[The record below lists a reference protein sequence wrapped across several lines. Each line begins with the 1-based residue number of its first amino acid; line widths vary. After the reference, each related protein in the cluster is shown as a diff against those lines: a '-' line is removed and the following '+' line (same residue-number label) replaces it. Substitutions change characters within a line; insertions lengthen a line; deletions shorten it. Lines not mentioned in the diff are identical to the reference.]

1 MSVFQNRHL
10 SNLIVFPAKEHHL
23 HYQAFELVRFCLLIS
38 SYTFYIT
45 QRLEHFEKFL
55 FGFLI
60 ILFKMAKFAGQ
71 ADFVEFSPDT
81 IN

>member
-1 MSVFQNRHL
+1 MPVFQSRHL
-10 SNLIVFPAKEHHL
+10 PNWIVFPAKEHPL

-38 SYTFYIT
+38 SYTFYIA
-45 QRLEHFEKFL
+45 QLLEHFEKFL
-55 FGFLI
+55 FRLLI

-71 ADFVEFSPDT
+71 AGFVEFSPDT

>member
-1 MSVFQNRHL
+1 MPVFQNRHL
-10 SNLIVFPAKEHHL
+10 PNWIVFSAKEHPL
-23 HYQAFELVRFCLLIS
+23 HYQAFELVTVCLLIS

-45 QRLEHFEKFL
+45 QRLEHFEKFV
-55 FGFLI
+55 FRFLI

-71 ADFVEFSPDT
+71 AGFVEFSPDT